1 MRRSHIG
8 DVLAAVA
15 LGMALVPARASAETI
30 DELKRELESMKQLM
44 RSMQQRLE
52 RQEATI
58 KRLEARTPAADK
70 TKKVAAAPARPAP
83 DAARALD
90 EAVAQVETKQPPAPA
105 APAAREPALLSAQ
118 AGGTTFRL
126 IDVSFDILTAAGT
139 STADDDEIA
148 VLQGGGHDPKR
159 RGFTL
164 QQGELSLA
172 GAVDPYFTGQAH
184 VVFTDEVI
192 ELEEA
197 FLTTQR
203 LPYGLQVKAG
213 HFLTEFG
220 RINPMHP
227 HAWQWID
234 QPVINTRLLGPD
246 GLRNPGFRLAWL
258 LPIPWFSQIQLGA
271 QDASGE
277 TAVSFLGEGE
287 GAHDHGHE
295 EEEEEELVGIGG
307 RPIVE
312 RSVHDL
318 GDLLYL
324 ARWEHGF
331 ALTSSVEAK
340 LGGSALFG
348 PNASGP
354 HGQTR
359 IYGGDAVVKWR
370 PSDNFRGWPFL
381 SWETEV
387 MARDFDADAVRRADL
402 ALPSTTLHDW
412 GLYTQLLYGFA
423 YRWAAGVRYEYATGS
438 GASVGGRAADP
449 FRDDRHRVA
458 PLLSWRP
465 TEFSRLRLQYN
476 FDHAQHLDDDA
487 HSVWFGVEIL
497 YGAHPAHNF

>member
-15 LGMALVPARASAETI
+15 LGMALVPARASGQTI

-58 KRLEARTPAADK
+58 KRLEARTPPAAK
-70 TKKVAAAPARPAP
+70 AKVAEAPRPAP

-90 EAVAQVETKQPPAPA
+90 EAVAQVETEVPAPA
-105 APAAREPALLSAQ
+105 PTAPPALLSGQ
-118 AGGTTFRL
+118 VGSTTFRL
-126 IDVSFDILTAAGT
+126 IDVSFDILTAAGA

-148 VLQGGGHDPKR
+148 VLQGGGHDPER

-184 VVFTDEVI
+184 VIFTDEVI

-203 LPYGLQVKAG
+203 LPYGLQLKAG

-220 RINPMHP
+220 RLNPTHP

-234 QPVINTRLLGPD
+234 QAVINTRLLGGD

-277 TAVSFLGEGE
+277 TALSFLGDGE
-287 GAHDHGHE
+287 DTHGHGHDDE
-295 EEEEEELVGIGG
+295 EEPLGIGR

-331 ALTSSVEAK
+331 SLTSSVEAK

-354 HGQTR
+354 HGRTR

-370 PSDNFRGWPFL
+370 PSDNFRGWPFFT
-381 SWETEV
+381 WETEV
-387 MARDFDADAVRRADL
+387 MARDFDADAVREADVV
-402 ALPSTTLHDW
+402 LPSTTLHDW

-423 YRWAAGVRYEYATGS
+423 YRWATGVRYEYATGS

-458 PLLSWRP
+458 PLLWWRP

-487 HSVWFGVEIL
+487 HSVWLGIEVL
-497 YGAHPAHNF
+497 YGAHPAHDF